1 MKKLFLLVVALALV
15 SSAMFGQIAYKAD
28 DTNVSALLGI
38 GGFAGVYG
46 TSSMP
51 AIAASYEKGLNENI
65 SVGGIV
71 GYTGSSEDWFGGSVD
86 YSYILVGARGAYHYD
101 LLHKDNIDTYGGIML
116 GYNIVS
122 STVKSNIAGFNFGA
136 SASGSYLAFGG
147 FIGGRY
153 YFSPQLGVQAELGYG
168 IGLLSI
174 GVTYKL

>member
-1 MKKLFLLVVALALV
+1 MKNLFLVAVALVLV
-15 SSAMFGQIAYKAD
+15 SSTMFGQIAYKAGD
-28 DTNVSALLGI
+28 QNVSAVIGL

-51 AIAASYEKGLNENI
+51 AIAGSYETGLNENI

-71 GYTGSSEDWFGGSVD
+71 GFTGSSDD
-86 YSYILVGARGAYHYD
+86 YGFAKYDYTYILIGARGAYHYD
-101 LLHKDNIDTYGGIML
+101 LLHNDKIDTYGGIML

-122 STVKSNIAGFNFGA
+122 SSVKTSIPGFNA

-153 YFSPQLGVQAELGYG
+153 YFTPQLAAQAELGYG
-168 IGLLSI
+168 IGLLTI
-174 GVTYKL
+174 GVSYKL

>member
-1 MKKLFLLVVALALV
+1 MKNLFLVVVALVLV
-15 SSAMFGQIAYKAD
+15 SSMMFGQIAYKAGD
-28 DTNVSALLGI
+28 QNVSAVVGL

-51 AIAASYEKGLNENI
+51 AIAASYEMGLNENI

-71 GYTGSSEDWFGGSVD
+71 GYTGSEESNSFVKVE

-101 LLHKDNIDTYGGIML
+101 LLHNEKIDTYGGIML

-122 STVKSNIAGFNFGA
+122 STVTSTFPGFGA
-136 SASGSYLAFGG
+136 AASSSYLAFGG

-153 YFSPQLGVQAELGYG
+153 YFTPQLAAQAELGYG
-168 IGLLSI
+168 IGLLTI
-174 GVTYKL
+174 GVSYKL